1 MSCMYSYFLFAP
13 CHWPGV
19 VCSSTC
25 WVLLPAGNLR
35 RARQSI
41 DLMMARLKVQG
52 PGANA
57 DKFDSRYDRFIKD
70 MIIMNFQLSYT
81 SQTQISIP
89 VASSFDTH
97 PTPQLSWDVGGS
109 QVGAISPWPWAT
121 TSVACHGVDL
131 ALQFIVPLV
140 VSTNCRA
147 RGNFTQRPDRL
158 EGLRSQHFAPHQA
171 FSASQVHCLWV
182 ACS

>member
-1 MSCMYSYFLFAP
+1 MYSYFLFAP

-19 VCSSTC
+19 ICSSTC
-25 WVLLPAGNLR
+25 WVFLPAGNLR

-52 PGANA
+52 PAANA
-57 DKFDSRYDRFIKD
+57 DKFDSRYDRIVKD
-70 MIIMNFQLSYT
+70 MNIMNYMHINPNPNPSWF
-81 SQTQISIP
+81 IIWH
-89 VASSFDTH
+89 H

-121 TSVACHGVDL
+121 TSVACHGVYL

-140 VSTNCRA
+140 VSTSCRA

-171 FSASQVHCLWV
+171 FSASQVHRLWV